1 MNIEPISRPATIMEL
16 YSNKVYCI
24 KNNNGGYTPIIE
36 KKLLQQIDAPSTNLA
51 QNPFPKVPLKY
62 KVNTFW
68 HQHGTKIIV
77 GTGVLFLIGIAISA
91 YMNKKEEQAK
101 A

>member
-24 KNNNGGYTPIIE
+24 KNNNGGFTPIIE

-77 GTGVLFLIGIAISA
+77 GAIVVTLAVVLVVELT
-91 YMNKKEEQAK
+91 KQKEEQAK

>member
-1 MNIEPISRPATIMEL
+1 MNIEPTSRPATIMEL

-24 KNNNGGYTPIIE
+24 KNIDGGFTPVID
-36 KKLLQQIDAPSTNLA
+36 KKILQQIDAPSTNLA

-62 KVNTFW
+62 KVNTFL

-77 GTGVLFLIGIAISA
+77 GVVILTLAVILVDHLTKQKEDQ
-91 YMNKKEEQAK
+91 KKA
-101 A
+101 

>member
-1 MNIEPISRPATIMEL
+1 MNTDSIIRPATIMEL
-16 YSNKVYCI
+16 YTNKVYCI
-24 KNNNGGYTPIIE
+24 KNIDGGFTPEID

-77 GTGVLFLIGIAISA
+77 GAIVVTLAVVLVVELT
-91 YMNKKEEQAK
+91 KQKEEQAK

>member
-24 KNNNGGYTPIIE
+24 KNNNGGFTPIIE

-77 GTGVLFLIGIAISA
+77 GAIVVTFTVVLVIELT
-91 YMNKKEEQAK
+91 KQKEEQAK